1 MKYYLLKRIDS
12 AKNSNFNE
20 KQYVPITEVT
30 AWTRSK
36 EIMLYD
42 EKNNNCWYS
51 FIYEPD
57 AKLTKVKKENIK
69 RQLSF
74 VKENANDEV
83 FHEVSQDI
91 FMDTIK
97 NMIKYSNSEEDKK
110 DLENILNKIESII
123 KKSTTQSEQAKLV
136 RK

>member
-1 MKYYLLKRIDS
+1 MKYYLLKRINS

-20 KQYVPITEVT
+20 RQYVPITEVT
-30 AWTRSK
+30 DWTRSK

-42 EKNNNCWYS
+42 EENNNCWYS

-110 DLENILNKIESII
+110 DLENILNKIEAII
-123 KKSTTQSEQAKLV
+123 EKSTTQSEQAKLV